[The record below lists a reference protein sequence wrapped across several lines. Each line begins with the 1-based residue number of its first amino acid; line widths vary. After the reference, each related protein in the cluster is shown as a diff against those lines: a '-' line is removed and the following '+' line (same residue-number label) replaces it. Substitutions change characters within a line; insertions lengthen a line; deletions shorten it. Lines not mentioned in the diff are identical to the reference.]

1 MTYKPTNLVCRKLR
15 ALTAKAKQIGLYY
28 AYSAKQNVNCQEVR
42 TSVSMTIDYR
52 YHSRYGNPR
61 CADLIL
67 SFCGSILVIL
77 IKQNLRFARAIA
89 SFCESYLIGSR
100 LLFNRRAIT
109 I

>member
-1 MTYKPTNLVCRKLR
+1 MAYTPTNLVCRKLR

-28 AYSAKQNVNCQEVR
+28 AHSARQNVNCQEVR

-67 SFCGSILVIL
+67 LFCGSILVIL
-77 IKQNLRFARAIA
+77 IK
-89 SFCESYLIGSR
+89 
-100 LLFNRRAIT
+100 
-109 I
+109 